1 MVKEFEEVM
10 IRTFLRKETKTE
22 AKRPPRYAVVLHNDD
37 VNGFGFVVEILR
49 RVFGYG
55 TAKAFWLTFRAHCT
69 GRSVVWTGVFEVAE
83 FKAERLS
90 SCGPDPDRAAAG
102 APAAG
107 GLRSS
112 GSTDEPAKRE
122 TDVPRPSAPDRY
134 SRKANR

>member
-22 AKRPPRYAVVLHNDD
+22 ARRPPRYAVVLHNDD
-37 VNGFGFVVEILR
+37 VNGFGFVVENLR

-55 TAKAFWLTFRAHCT
+55 AVKAFWLTFRAHCT
-69 GRSVVWTGVFEVAE
+69 GRSVVWAGVFEVAE

-102 APAAG
+102 AHPLG
-107 GLRSS
+107 VTLESLP
-112 GSTDEPAKRE
+112 E
-122 TDVPRPSAPDRY
+122 
-134 SRKANR
+134 